1 MASGLQSPE
10 ELQENLR
17 QYKEQ
22 LAQVEQLLMMGSDEE
37 MPGQDLQDMYQSL
50 SEVIQLTEELLKDA
64 LEQQRAAGA
73 AVAGLSAAAA
83 AAVAAG
89 VAGAEA
95 AAGEAAAAA
104 DANPVAKIVT
114 PPELNLPAI
123 LPASVAD
130 QIRKA
135 QVRAALTGQAPAEWA
150 IGAQCQA
157 VYSADGQHYDA
168 TVEAISAAGNFIVV
182 FEGYGNK
189 EEVGLTGIRPR
200 PGADEGYKGVAA
212 PKRKRVEDE
221 PVVNEIPKW
230 LAIKETDDEKTKA
243 RKKKLLKSMKS
254 KIRFQQKDLAQKQKQ
269 DSWQSFLKGK
279 GSKKK
284 TGFLTGSI
292 KKGSIFSVPEGVN
305 AKVGVVGSGR
315 GMTEY
320 GKKSRHEFEEADE
333 EQ

>member
-73 AVAGLSAAAA
+73 AVA
-83 AAVAAG
+83 
-89 VAGAEA
+89 
-95 AAGEAAAAA
+95 
-104 DANPVAKIVT
+104 
-114 PPELNLPAI
+114 
-123 LPASVAD
+123 VAD

>member
-10 ELQENLR
+10 ELEENLR

-64 LEQQRAAGA
+64 LEQQRAAAAAGA
-73 AVAGLSAAAA
+73 GPSAATV

-95 AAGEAAAAA
+95 AAAAAS
-104 DANPVAKIVT
+104 NPVAKIVT

-157 VYSADGQHYDA
+157 VYSADGQYYDA

-230 LAIKETDDEKTKA
+230 LAIKDTDDEKTKA

-269 DSWQSFLKGK
+269 DNWQSFLKGK

-292 KKGSIFSVPEGVN
+292 KKDSMFSVPEGVN
-305 AKVGVVGSGR
+305 AKVGVIGSGR
-315 GMTEY
+315 GMTDY
-320 GKKSRHEFEEADE
+320 GKKARHEFEEADE